1 MALSHANSGDV
12 VEIRPPGTRIGDSP
26 STAIVRDGH
35 IEVMRLL
42 LPAGKSLPEHAV
54 AGPMT
59 LHCMEGVIDVRTDDT
74 SRPMRAGELM
84 YLAGGAAHSVH
95 AIEDSFVLATLVRLP
110 QATA

>member
-1 MALSHANSGDV
+1 MALPHATSGDV
-12 VEIRPPGTRIGDSP
+12 VEVRNPAEQIADAP

-54 AGPMT
+54 PGPMT
-59 LHCMEGVIDVRTDDT
+59 LHCLEGVVDVRAHGA

-84 YLAGGAAHSVH
+84 YLAGGAAHALH
-95 AIEDSFVLATLVRLP
+95 ALEDAFVLATVVRVAA
-110 QATA
+110 Q

>member
-1 MALSHANSGDV
+1 MALSHATSGDV
-12 VEIRPPGTRIGDSP
+12 VQVRPPGTRIGDSP

-42 LPAGKSLPEHAV
+42 LPAGKSLPVHALP
-54 AGPMT
+54 GPMT
-59 LHCMEGVIDVRTDDT
+59 LHCMEGVIDVHADGT

-95 AIEDSFVLATLVRLP
+95 AIEDSFVLATVVRLP
-110 QATA
+110 QGPA